1 MVRQPAMA
9 NARVSMLGV
18 LRRVAAYTNPDRDPS
33 TGTTLFDLDRALGVV
48 AVQNPPNDGR
58 LNTLMA
64 IDAGAVSVGFD
75 IGLTDFY
82 AAFQAPGGTTSTLM
96 ARTGTERLMLGTIG
110 GREPVANLAVSFG
123 TPFSPPV
130 ERVYGVTSGN
140 ELRQLR
146 CGERLD
152 DSHARGDHG
161 SECERAAGGN

>member
-1 MVRQPAMA
+1 MQWSGNR
-9 NARVSMLGV
+9 RWRTLVSLCSACSG
-18 LRRVAAYTNPDRDPS
+18 AAYTNPDRDPS

-110 GREPVANLAVSFG
+110 GGEPVANLAVSFG
-123 TPFSPPV
+123 TPFS
-130 ERVYGVTSGN
+130 RRWSGSMASVRQRA
-140 ELRQLR
+140 RQLR

-152 DSHARGDHG
+152 DSHARGDQG

>member
-1 MVRQPAMA
+1 MQWSGNR
-9 NARVSMLGV
+9 RWRTLVSLCSACSG
-18 LRRVAAYTNPDRDPS
+18 AAYTNPDRDPS

-110 GREPVANLAVSFG
+110 GGEPVANLAVSFG

-130 ERVYGVTSGN
+130 ERVYGVRPATSSSASM
-140 ELRQLR
+140 RR
-146 CGERLD
+146 APRRF
-152 DSHARGDHG
+152 ARAWR
-161 SECERAAGGN
+161 SRV